1 MIIEII
7 GIFFLLLLSG
17 FFSSSETAIT
27 RISDVKI
34 YQWSENKSS
43 RYKRARELMKS
54 REKIIGILLLGN
66 NIVNIL
72 ASALATSILIGLFGD
87 KGIIYATLIMTA
99 LIFIFSEVLPKT
111 YAIREPEK
119 LVLYASP
126 IIKIFTIILS
136 PINFLVQRL
145 VSSILNLANK
155 ETKNNDWR
163 QNLRGA
169 ILLANNKGD
178 VRKRDRIMLESI
190 LDLHEVKVSEIMT
203 HRKNIEGININENI
217 DMIIDLSLK
226 SRFTRLPLW
235 KENAD
240 NIIGTLHIKD
250 LLRAK
255 NSNNSIEINE
265 IMQKPQFISENTSLS
280 EQLNNFK
287 KETIQM
293 AFVIDEYGDLQGLI
307 TLEDILEEIVGEIFD
322 EFDKQI
328 TGPEILEDKSVIVDG
343 AMTIRDLNKL
353 MDWKLEDEEASTIAG
368 LVIDVAQKLPSIN
381 ETIKINNFNFTILE
395 RQRTRITK
403 INIKPITTD
412 LN

>member
-7 GIFFLLLLSG
+7 GIFFLLLLSA

-34 YQWSENKSS
+34 YQWGESKNRK
-43 RYKRARELMKS
+43 YIKAKELMNS
-54 REKIIGILLLGN
+54 RERVIGILLLGN

-87 KGIIYATLIMTA
+87 KGIIYATLIMTT

-111 YAIREPEK
+111 YAIRESEK
-119 LVLYASP
+119 LILYASP
-126 IIKIFTIILS
+126 FIKIFIFILS
-136 PINFLVQRL
+136 PINFLVQNL
-145 VSSILNLANK
+145 VSSILNITNK
-155 ETKNNDWR
+155 ETKNNDWK

-178 VRKRDRIMLESI
+178 VRKPDRIMLESI

-203 HRKNIEGININENI
+203 HRKNIEGINISENI
-217 DMIIDLSLK
+217 DLIIDLALK

-235 KENAD
+235 KDNAD
-240 NIIGTLHIKD
+240 NIIGTLHVKD
-250 LLRAK
+250 LLRAR
-255 NSNNSIEINE
+255 NTNTNLQIND

-287 KETIQM
+287 KDTVQM

-307 TLEDILEEIVGEIFD
+307 SLEDILEEIVGEIFD

-328 TGPEILEDKSVIVDG
+328 AGPEILSDKSVVVDG
-343 AMTIRDLNKL
+343 AMTIRDLNRS
-353 MDWKLEDEEASTIAG
+353 MDWKLPDEEASTIAG
-368 LVIDVAQKLPSIN
+368 LVIDIAQKLPSIN
-381 ETIKINNFNFTILE
+381 ETIKIDKFHFTVLE

-403 INIKPITTD
+403 INIKLIVID
-412 LN
+412 

>member
-27 RISDVKI
+27 RVSDVKI
-34 YQWSENKSS
+34 YQWGENKS
-43 RYKRARELMKS
+43 KKFIKAKELMKS
-54 REKIIGILLLGN
+54 REKVIGILLLGN

-126 IIKIFTIILS
+126 VIKIFTIILS
-136 PINFLVQRL
+136 PINFLVQNL
-145 VSSILNLANK
+145 VSSILNIASK

-190 LDLHEVKVSEIMT
+190 LDLHEIKVSEIMT
-203 HRKNIEGININENI
+203 HRKNIEGINVSENTEV
-217 DMIIDLSLK
+217 IIDLSLK

-240 NIIGTLHIKD
+240 NIIGTLHVKD

-255 NSNNSIEINE
+255 NNNDNFAINN

-328 TGPEILEDKSVIVDG
+328 TGPKILEDKSVIVDG
-343 AMTIRDLNKL
+343 AMTIRDLNRL

-381 ETIKINNFNFTILE
+381 ETVKIDDFNFTILE
-395 RQRTRITK
+395 RQRTRLTK
-403 INIKPITTD
+403 INIKP
-412 LN
+412 LNLD

>member
-7 GIFFLLLLSG
+7 GIFFLLLLSA

-34 YQWSENKSS
+34 YQWGESKNRK
-43 RYKRARELMKS
+43 YIKAKELMNS
-54 REKIIGILLLGN
+54 RERVIGILLLGN

-72 ASALATSILIGLFGD
+72 SSALATSILIGLFGD
-87 KGIIYATLIMTA
+87 KGIIYATLIMTT

-111 YAIREPEK
+111 YAIRESEK
-119 LVLYASP
+119 LILYASP
-126 IIKIFTIILS
+126 FIKIFIFILS
-136 PINFLVQRL
+136 PINFLVQNL
-145 VSSILNLANK
+145 VSSILNITNK
-155 ETKNNDWR
+155 ETKNNDWK

-178 VRKRDRIMLESI
+178 VRKPDRIMLESI

-203 HRKNIEGININENI
+203 HRKNIEGINISENI
-217 DMIIDLSLK
+217 DLIIDLALK

-235 KENAD
+235 KDNAD
-240 NIIGTLHIKD
+240 NIIGTLHVKD
-250 LLRAK
+250 LLRAR
-255 NSNNSIEINE
+255 NTNTNLLIND

-287 KETIQM
+287 KDTVQM

-307 TLEDILEEIVGEIFD
+307 SLEDILEEIVGEIFD

-328 TGPEILEDKSVIVDG
+328 AGPEILSDKSVVVDG
-343 AMTIRDLNKL
+343 AMTIRDLNRS
-353 MDWKLEDEEASTIAG
+353 MDWKLPDEEASTIAG
-368 LVIDVAQKLPSIN
+368 LVIDIAQKLPSIN
-381 ETIKINNFNFTILE
+381 ETIKIDKFHFTVLE

-403 INIKPITTD
+403 INIKLIVID
-412 LN
+412 

>member
-255 NSNNSIEINE
+255 NINNSIEINE

-381 ETIKINNFNFTILE
+381 ETIKIDNFNFTILE

-403 INIKPITTD
+403 INIKPLSTD
-412 LN
+412 

>member
-255 NSNNSIEINE
+255 NINNSIEINE

-381 ETIKINNFNFTILE
+381 ETIKINKFNFTILE

-403 INIKPITTD
+403 INIKPLTTD
-412 LN
+412 

>member
-7 GIFFLLLLSG
+7 GIFFLLLLSA

-34 YQWSENKSS
+34 YQWDEEKGKK
-43 RYKRARELMKS
+43 YKRAKDLMKS
-54 REKIIGILLLGN
+54 RERIIGILLLGN

-72 ASALATSILIGLFGD
+72 ASALATSILIGIFGD

-126 IIKIFTIILS
+126 IIKIFTVILS
-136 PINFLVQRL
+136 PINFLVQNL
-145 VSSILNLANK
+145 VSSILNIANK
-155 ETKNNDWR
+155 ETKNNDWK

-217 DMIIDLSLK
+217 NIIINLALK

-240 NIIGTLHIKD
+240 NIIGTIHIKD

-255 NSNNSIEINE
+255 NNNESIEINK
-265 IMQKPQFISENTSLS
+265 IMQIPLFISENTSLS

-328 TGPEILEDKSVIVDG
+328 TGPKVLQDKSVVVDG

-353 MDWKLEDEEASTIAG
+353 MDWKLRDEEASTIAG

-381 ETIKINNFNFTILE
+381 ETIKIDNFNFTIVE

-403 INIKPITTD
+403 INIKPLIID
-412 LN
+412 